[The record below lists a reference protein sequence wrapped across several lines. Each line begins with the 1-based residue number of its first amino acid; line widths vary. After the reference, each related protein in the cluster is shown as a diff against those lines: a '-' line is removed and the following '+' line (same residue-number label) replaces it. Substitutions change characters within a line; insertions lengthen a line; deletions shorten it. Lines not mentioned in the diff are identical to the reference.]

1 MTTRITLT
9 LEKDTVAIVKQLAQ
23 KRNITVSK
31 FVDNLLQPFSDKLE
45 TEKDPSNLLGILK
58 TGNSGFSER
67 EIENTRWNAL
77 KKKNGL

>member
-9 LEKDTVAIVKQLAQ
+9 LEKDKVATVKQLAQ

-31 FVDNLLQPFSDKLE
+31 FVDNLLQPFSDTLV
-45 TEKDPSNLLGILK
+45 TEKDPSNLLGVLN
-58 TGNSGFSER
+58 TGDRGFTEM
-67 EIENTRWNAL
+67 EIDNARWNAL